1 MKKVAAFVA
10 LSLLMAG
17 CVSNDKIAVTP
28 EQLQHHRFVLES
40 VNGKPVTSDK
50 NPPEISFGEKMMIS
64 GSMCNRFSGEGKL
77 SNGEL
82 TAKGL
87 AMTRMMCANPQ
98 LNELDNTISEMLK
111 EGAQRSNVFFIIASE
126 KIATSFKQL
135 FDIFVCLD
143 DDLMLNFNVHID
155 SDRFLRGSDFNA
167 RRTANQHKR

>member
-1 MKKVAAFVA
+1 MTFQNHTDCPLTDFGGKTSIFSHPVYLFLRKF
-10 LSLLMAG
+10 SLQDSRGGSG

-98 LNELDNTISEMLK
+98 LNELDNTISKMLK
-111 EGAQRSNVFFIIASE
+111 EGAQV
-126 KIATSFKQL
+126 
-135 FDIFVCLD
+135 
-143 DDLMLNFNVHID
+143 DL
-155 SDRFLRGSDFNA
+155 
-167 RRTANQHKR
+167 TANQLTLATAKQTLTYKLADLMN

>member
-87 AMTRMMCANPQ
+87 AMTRMMC
-98 LNELDNTISEMLK
+98 ELDNTISEMLK
-111 EGAQRSNVFFIIASE
+111 EGAQV
-126 KIATSFKQL
+126 
-135 FDIFVCLD
+135 
-143 DDLMLNFNVHID
+143 DL
-155 SDRFLRGSDFNA
+155 
-167 RRTANQHKR
+167 TANQLTLATAKQTLTYKLADLMN